1 MNDIQSL
8 TPVQQGTSPT
18 HFDIKIENVLPPR
31 EALDDAWA
39 SFRPEER
46 AETSR
51 TFLAEG
57 MRKAAASGERDP
69 ERFRGAA
76 LKAVAA

>member
-8 TPVQQGTSPT
+8 TAVQQGTSPT
-18 HFDIKIENVLPPR
+18 HFDIKIENLLPPR

-39 SFRPEER
+39 SFRSEER
-46 AETSR
+46 AEASR

-57 MRKAAASGERDP
+57 IRKAAARGERDP
-69 ERFRGAA
+69 VRLRDAA
-76 LKAVAA
+76 LMAVAA